1 VAQLQQLPY
10 VGCNLPGPSGVWL
23 VSGEE
28 QSGVQERCGRETKN
42 FDVHKNKLCGRTLSL
57 ALTGYPTLGKLVE
70 ARRTSLDEQLVQSI
84 RSPLFRSDGK
94 DKISRDENIGMSLK
108 GKRIVILAGTSGFR

>member
-1 VAQLQQLPY
+1 V
-10 VGCNLPGPSGVWL
+10 
-23 VSGEE
+23 
-28 QSGVQERCGRETKN
+28 
-42 FDVHKNKLCGRTLSL
+42 
-57 ALTGYPTLGKLVE
+57 

-108 GKRIVILAGTSGFR
+108 GKRIVILAPSLAPIIFAGLDSHRTPTEASSMKVPRFAFLCFLFSASPLGLIDAMQPDFGPNVTRL